1 LLFICLCRDNIS
13 TKVKN
18 FEKLEPTLRNLNI
31 KFDSRQVDKI
41 MKQERGYALRLLYQ
55 LKMILEKVYPPTDI
69 AILRKTGKVGDNQPA
84 LKIGSAKESYNK
96 MQSSFFKTRLQ
107 ALNKPQKT
115 MNMEKHLQ
123 QFDDEAIRQE
133 EEAKRYSAAEAD
145 EKERVKQEI
154 RRAQINKLQRNAGF
168 MEEWLHKGVEDWKQN
183 MAYKKEREQS
193 QLEFEYKQAQKF
205 NQHTVKKI
213 DDATL
218 EVKDGID
225 QFERTLMEN
234 GINPRVT
241 QEFADRALAQSFS
254 GGPPGKAALRTQK
267 MTQSLLSRPT
277 MGLGGTMTKTGG
289 VTLASVGLRSKAKK
303 PLDDKAR
310 KDRER
315 RRMRMITDQMNLLHD
330 MEKERREAEV
340 LEHMKRQSKQE
351 EELTYEAWR
360 TQQCRGVIIEDRKL
374 REAKYDKR
382 RELDTQNA
390 VFKEK
395 QMLDSMQEQMAR
407 EIETLQQRDE
417 FMREKDK
424 EAKKLRQTNEAKK
437 MIDAIFDIAHEA
449 YIHQQKQDSDEIDPR
464 NWHEWEQLF
473 VQGASIV
480 EETSSTNAQ
489 TESAEKSEAQPS
501 TPASS
506 NLDHLELVDYLQNQ
520 G

>member
-1 LLFICLCRDNIS
+1 
-13 TKVKN
+13 
-18 FEKLEPTLRNLNI
+18 LRNLNI

-41 MKQERGYALRLLYQ
+41 MKQERGFALRLLYQ

-84 LKIGSAKESYNK
+84 LKIGSSKDAYNK
-96 MQSSFFKTRLQ
+96 MQSSFFKVRLQ

-115 MNMEKHLQ
+115 MNMELHLKK
-123 QFDDEAIRQE
+123 FDDEAVRQA
-133 EEAKRYSAAEAD
+133 EEAKRHNASEVD
-145 EKERVKQEI
+145 DSERMKQEI

-168 MEEWLHKGVEDWKQN
+168 MEEWLQKGVEDWKQN

-205 NQHTVKKI
+205 NEMTVQKI
-213 DDATL
+213 DDATR
-218 EVKDGID
+218 EVNDGID
-225 QFERTLMEN
+225 QFEQTLKDN

-241 QEFADRALAQSFS
+241 DDFAATALAQTIS
-254 GGPPGKAALRTQK
+254 GGSPAKAQMRTQK

-315 RRMRMITDQMNLLHD
+315 RRMRMITDQMTHLHE
-330 MEKERREAEV
+330 MEKNRREAEV
-340 LEHMKRQSKQE
+340 LQRMKRQAKQE
-351 EELTYEAWR
+351 EELAYEGWR
-360 TQQCRGVIIEDRKL
+360 TNQCRSIIVENRKL

-382 RELDTQNA
+382 SDLDTQNA

-407 EIETLQQRDE
+407 EIETLNKRDE

-424 EAKKLRQTNEAKK
+424 EAKKLRQTREC
-437 MIDAIFDIAHEA
+437 
-449 YIHQQKQDSDEIDPR
+449 
-464 NWHEWEQLF
+464 
-473 VQGASIV
+473 
-480 EETSSTNAQ
+480 
-489 TESAEKSEAQPS
+489 
-501 TPASS
+501 
-506 NLDHLELVDYLQNQ
+506 
-520 G
+520 